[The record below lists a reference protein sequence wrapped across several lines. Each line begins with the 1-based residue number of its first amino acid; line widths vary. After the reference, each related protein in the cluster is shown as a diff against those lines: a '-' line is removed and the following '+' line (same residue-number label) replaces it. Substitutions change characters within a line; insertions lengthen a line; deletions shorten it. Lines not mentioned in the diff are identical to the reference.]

1 MPTLIERIKNDPRVS
16 SVWDEGEDGWWCH
29 LKTNWISDDTECGSL
44 HEETLE
50 SLYSSLIHGA
60 VRLRHYESPDRYST
74 DGGWFDPKCVP
85 FVRSEKRLLKL
96 SPFQTFVLA
105 DRPEECLE
113 ENLREQVK
121 DGYLPHLTEKQISS
135 EVNALKGLFRY
146 SSGKGY
152 EGYLAST
159 IDTYTLT
166 VHQRAVLEDCFSGST
181 ICGRVSH
188 LWDSPDAK
196 ERALY
201 YSSNRSIHII
211 ARKFDEVGLE
221 STFIPDA

>member
-16 SVWDEGEDGWWCH
+16 SVWDEGEEGWWCD
-29 LKTNWISDDTECGSL
+29 LKTNWICDLTDCGTCHEDTPEMLLDALDSC
-44 HEETLE
+44 
-50 SLYSSLIHGA
+50 
-60 VRLRHYESPDRYST
+60 RLRRYEHEGGERSDGCHFNPDY
-74 DGGWFDPKCVP
+74 VP
-85 FVRSEKRLLKL
+85 FVRAEKRFLKL

-105 DRPEECLE
+105 DRPEDCLE

-135 EVNALKGLFRY
+135 EVNALKDLFRY

-201 YSSNRSIHII
+201 YSSKRSIHII
-211 ARKFDEVGLE
+211 ARKFDAVGLE